1 MPRTVSAL
9 TTPILHDSPASR
21 QIEAL
26 ALAAQ
31 PAAGA
36 LMARA
41 GLSVARLA
49 LVLGRPSG
57 TFWVLC
63 GPGNNGG
70 DGLVA
75 ARWLHL
81 QGHPVRVIFAGQ
93 ASALPPDARQAH
105 AAALAAGVVFCDTP
119 PDEATQ
125 TAVPRLVVDALLG
138 LGQRRPPAGRL
149 GELVAWC
156 NRQSGPVLA
165 VDLPTG
171 LDGDTGQS
179 TGDTVVHAHAT
190 ISLLTLKPGLFTGIG
205 RDVAGAVWWDDLAAG
220 LHIDHI
226 PPTARL
232 TEETWARRLWP
243 LRLHQQHK
251 GSFGDLWVL
260 AGAPGMT
267 GAAFLAGRAGLTGGA
282 GRVYVSLLD
291 ERPGSHWDPIHPELM
306 FRPARSWQA
315 DGVLEQ
321 ATVVCGCGG
330 GEAVAEVLP
339 QVLHRSHRLVLDAD
353 ALNAIARAPAL
364 QQALQQ
370 RASRGQ
376 ATVLT
381 PHPLEA
387 ARLAGLTVAQMQ
399 DDRIARA
406 RALAERFQVVVLLK
420 GSGTV
425 ISAPGGAT
433 WINPTG
439 HAALAT
445 PGSGDVLAG
454 WLGATWAAQPERSD
468 PVQQAHDVAA
478 ATAWLH
484 GRAAEQ
490 QVPRPRLPLLA
501 GDLIQAMAAALQT
514 APEA

>member
-1 MPRTVSAL
+1 MPRPVSAL
-9 TTPILHDSPASR
+9 TTPALHGSEASR

-31 PAAGA
+31 PAAGT
-36 LMARA
+36 LMDRA
-41 GLSVARLA
+41 GLAVARLA
-49 LVLGRPSG
+49 LALGRPTG

-75 ARWLHL
+75 ARWLH
-81 QGHPVRVIFAGQ
+81 QCGHAVRVVFTGQ
-93 ASALPPDARQAH
+93 TETLPPDARRAH
-105 AAALAAGVVFCDTP
+105 AAALAAGVVFCDAP
-119 PDEATQ
+119 PAPEAED
-125 TAVPRLVVDALLG
+125 APPRLVIDALLG
-138 LGQRRPPAGRL
+138 LGQQRPPTGRL

-171 LDGDTGQS
+171 LAGDTGQS
-179 TGDTVVHAHAT
+179 TGGAVVRATATV
-190 ISLLTLKPGLFTGIG
+190 SLLTLKPGLFTGMG
-205 RDVAGAVWWDDLAAG
+205 QDVAGTVWWDDLAAG
-220 LHIDHI
+220 EHVDHVT
-226 PPTARL
+226 PTAHL
-232 TEETWARRLWP
+232 TSGAWAQRLWP

-291 ERPGSHWDPIHPELM
+291 AQAAHPWDPRHPELM
-306 FRPARSWQA
+306 FRPASGWQT
-315 DGVLEQ
+315 DSVLEQ

-330 GEAVAEVLP
+330 GQAVAEVLP
-339 QVLHRSHRLVLDAD
+339 PVLHRAHRLVLDAD

-370 RASRGQ
+370 RATRGQ

-387 ARLAGLTVAQMQ
+387 ARLAGLSVAQIQ
-399 DDRIARA
+399 GDRLVQA
-406 RALAERFQVVVLLK
+406 RALAERFQAVVLLK

-425 ISAPGGAT
+425 ISAPGGDT

-454 WLGATWAAQPERSD
+454 WLGATWAAQPEVDTPMR
-468 PVQQAHDVAA
+468 QAHEAA
-478 ATAWLH
+478 AASAWLH

-490 QVPRPRLPLLA
+490 QMPCPRLPLRA
-501 GDLIQAMAAALQT
+501 GDLIQAMAATLQ
-514 APEA
+514 AAEMA

>member
-1 MPRTVSAL
+1 MPRPVSAL
-9 TTPILHDSPASR
+9 PTPALHDSQTSR
-21 QIEAL
+21 QIETL
-26 ALAAQ
+26 ALATQ

-41 GLSVARLA
+41 GLAVARLA
-49 LVLGRPSG
+49 LALGRPTG

-75 ARWLHL
+75 ARWLHRH
-81 QGHPVRVIFAGQ
+81 GHTVRVVFTGQ
-93 ASALPPDARQAH
+93 ADTLPPDACQAH
-105 AAALAAGVVFCDTP
+105 AAALAAGVLFCDTP
-119 PDEATQ
+119 PDEAAQ
-125 TAVPRLVVDALLG
+125 DAPPRLVIDALLG

-149 GELVAWC
+149 GELVTWC
-156 NRQSGPVLA
+156 NRQAGPVLA

-179 TGDTVVHAHAT
+179 TGGAVVRATATV
-190 ISLLTLKPGLFTGIG
+190 SLLTLKPGLFTGIG
-205 RDVAGAVWWDDLAAG
+205 QDVAGTVWWDDLAAG
-220 LHIDHI
+220 QDIDRI

-232 TEETWARRLWP
+232 TEETRARHLWP

-306 FRPARSWQA
+306 FRPASGWQA

-339 QVLHRSHRLVLDAD
+339 QVLHRAHRLVLDAD
-353 ALNAIARAPAL
+353 ALNAIAQAPAL

-370 RASRGQ
+370 RASRSL

-387 ARLAGLTVAQMQ
+387 ARLAGLTVAQIQ
-399 DDRIARA
+399 GDRIAQA
-406 RALAERFQVVVLLK
+406 CALAKRFQAVVLLK

-454 WLGATWAAQPERSD
+454 WLGATWAAQPEQGD
-468 PVQQAHDVAA
+468 PVQQAHDTAA

-490 QVPRPRLPLLA
+490 RIPHPRLPLLA
-501 GDLIQAMAAALQT
+501 GDLIQAMAAALQ
-514 APEA
+514 APEAA